1 MGGCRNFSLAAR
13 KRLNWTR
20 WSDERLL
27 DLRFRDLG
35 VRIEGTWLEE
45 RTDKLLQELEAR
57 DIRIRPHFWIS
68 DEWFSPD
75 GVTGI
80 ALPFYLTHPR
90 LMRLER
96 KQILNVEGGDQAS
109 CLKLLR
115 HEMGHVMDHA
125 YRLSRRRRWQQ
136 TFGRSSARYPD
147 YYKPNPASRRYVIH
161 LDHWYAQAH
170 PDEDFAETFAVWL
183 TPKSNWRQK
192 YKGWPALKKLEY
204 VNDLMEEIAGQKP
217 KVRSR
222 SKVDSIGK
230 MGKTLR
236 EHYEEKL
243 ELYSGM
249 TTTDYDAD
257 LARLFRGTNNRNGEK
272 ASAFLRRN
280 RVKIRRMVTDNTAE
294 HPLAVDM
301 VLREMISRC
310 RELKLRVSGSERR
323 LIVDLAIVLAAR
335 SAEYVY
341 RRRDW
346 HAL

>member
-1 MGGCRNFSLAAR
+1 MAAK
-13 KRLNWTR
+13 KRLHWTR
-20 WSDERLL
+20 WSEEKLL
-27 DLRFRDLG
+27 DLRLCDLG
-35 VRIEGTWLEE
+35 VRLEGTWLEE
-45 RTDKLLQELEAR
+45 RFNKLQQELDAR
-57 DIRIRPHFWIS
+57 KVRIRPHFWIS

-80 ALPFYLTHPR
+80 AVPFYLTHPR

-96 KQILNVEGGDQAS
+96 KQILNVEGGTRTG
-109 CLKLLR
+109 CLRLLR

-125 YRLSRRRRWQQ
+125 YRLNRRRRWQR
-136 TFGRSSARYPD
+136 TFGLSSSRYPD
-147 YYKPNPASRRYVIH
+147 YYKPNPASKRYVIH

-183 TPKSNWRQK
+183 TPKSGWKDR
-192 YKGWPALKKLEY
+192 YKGWSALKKLEY
-204 VNDLMEEIAGQKP
+204 VNELMAELSGQTP
-217 KVRSR
+217 KVRNR
-222 SKVDSIGK
+222 SKVDPISG
-230 MGKTLR
+230 MRKTLR
-236 EHYEEKL
+236 EYYEEKL

-249 TTTDYDAD
+249 TTSDYDAD
-257 LARLFRGTNNRNGEK
+257 LVRLFRGTKSRNGEK

-280 RVKIRRMVTDNTAE
+280 RVTIRRMVTENTSE

-301 VLREMISRC
+301 VLREMVSRC
-310 RELKLRVSGSERR
+310 RELKLRVVGSERR

>member
-1 MGGCRNFSLAAR
+1 MH
-13 KRLNWTR
+13 WTR
-20 WSDERLL
+20 WSDEKLL
-27 DLRFRDLG
+27 DLRLCDLG
-35 VRIEGTWLEE
+35 VRLEGTWLEE
-45 RTDKLLQELEAR
+45 RFDKLQLELDAR
-57 DIRIRPHFWIS
+57 GVRIRPHFWIS

-80 ALPFYLTHPR
+80 AVPFYLTHPR

-96 KQILNVEGGDQAS
+96 KQILNVEGGSRTS

-125 YRLSRRRRWQQ
+125 YRLNRRRRWQRS
-136 TFGRSSARYPD
+136 FGLSSSRYPD
-147 YYKPNPASRRYVIH
+147 YYKPNPASKRYVIH

-183 TPKSNWRQK
+183 TPKSGWRDR
-192 YKGWPALKKLEY
+192 YKGWPALRKLEY
-204 VNDLMEEIAGQKP
+204 VNELMTELSGQTP
-217 KVRSR
+217 KVRNR
-222 SKVDSIGK
+222 SKVDPVSQ
-230 MGKTLR
+230 MRKTLR
-236 EHYEEKL
+236 EYYEEKL
-243 ELYSGM
+243 DLYSGM
-249 TTTDYDAD
+249 TNSDYDSD
-257 LARLFRGTNNRNGEK
+257 LIRLFRGTKSRNKEK

-280 RVKIRRMVTDNTAE
+280 RVTIRRMVTQNTSE

-310 RELKLRVSGSERR
+310 RELKLRIAGSERR

>member
-1 MGGCRNFSLAAR
+1 MH
-13 KRLNWTR
+13 WTR
-20 WSDERLL
+20 WSEEKLL
-27 DLRFRDLG
+27 DLRLCDLG
-35 VRIEGTWLEE
+35 VRLEGTWLEE
-45 RTDKLLQELEAR
+45 RFNKLQQELDAR
-57 DIRIRPHFWIS
+57 KVRIRPHFWIS

-80 ALPFYLTHPR
+80 AVPFYLTHPR

-96 KQILNVEGGDQAS
+96 KQILNVEGGTRTG
-109 CLKLLR
+109 CLRLLR

-125 YRLSRRRRWQQ
+125 YRLNRRRRWQR
-136 TFGRSSARYPD
+136 TFGLSSSRYPD
-147 YYKPNPASRRYVIH
+147 YYKPNPASKRYVIH

-183 TPKSNWRQK
+183 TPKSGWRDR
-192 YKGWPALKKLEY
+192 YKGWSALKKLEY
-204 VNDLMEEIAGQKP
+204 VNELMAELSGQTP
-217 KVRSR
+217 KVRNR
-222 SKVDSIGK
+222 SKVDPISG
-230 MGKTLR
+230 MRKTLR
-236 EHYEEKL
+236 EYYEEKL

-249 TTTDYDAD
+249 TTSDYDAD
-257 LARLFRGTNNRNGEK
+257 LARLFRGTKSRNGEK

-280 RVKIRRMVTDNTAE
+280 RVTIRRMVTENTSE

-301 VLREMISRC
+301 VLREMVSRC
-310 RELKLRVSGSERR
+310 RELKLRVVGSERR

>member
-1 MGGCRNFSLAAR
+1 MAR
-13 KRLNWTR
+13 KKRLHWTR
-20 WSDERLL
+20 WSDEKLL
-27 DLRFRDLG
+27 DLRLCDLG
-35 VRIEGTWLEE
+35 VRLEGTWLEE
-45 RTDKLLQELEAR
+45 CFDKLQRELDAR
-57 DIRIRPHFWIS
+57 KVRIRPHFWIS

-80 ALPFYLTHPR
+80 AVPFYLTHQR
-90 LMRLER
+90 LIRLER
-96 KQILNVEGGDQAS
+96 KQILNVEGGS
-109 CLKLLR
+109 RTGCLKLLR

-125 YRLSRRRRWQQ
+125 YRLNRRRRWQR
-136 TFGRSSARYPD
+136 TFGLSSSRYPD
-147 YYKPNPASRRYVIH
+147 YYKPNPASKRYVIH

-183 TPKSNWRQK
+183 TPKSGWRDR
-192 YKGWPALKKLEY
+192 YKGWSALKKLEY
-204 VNDLMEEIAGQKP
+204 VNELMAELSGQTP
-217 KVRSR
+217 KVRNR
-222 SKVDSIGK
+222 SKVDPISR
-230 MGKTLR
+230 MRKTLR
-236 EHYEEKL
+236 EYYEEKL

-249 TTTDYDAD
+249 TTSDYDAD
-257 LARLFRGTNNRNGEK
+257 LIRLFRGTKSRNGEK

-280 RVKIRRMVTDNTAE
+280 RVTIRRMVTENTSE

-301 VLREMISRC
+301 VLREMVSRC
-310 RELKLRVSGSERR
+310 RELKLSVAGSERR

>member
-1 MGGCRNFSLAAR
+1 MH
-13 KRLNWTR
+13 WTR
-20 WSDERLL
+20 WSEEKLL
-27 DLRFRDLG
+27 DLRLCDLG
-35 VRIEGTWLEE
+35 VRLEGTWLEE
-45 RTDKLLQELEAR
+45 RFNKLQQELDAR
-57 DIRIRPHFWIS
+57 KVRIRPHFWIS

-80 ALPFYLTHPR
+80 AVPFYLTHPR

-96 KQILNVEGGDQAS
+96 KQILNVEGGTRTG
-109 CLKLLR
+109 CLRLLR

-125 YRLSRRRRWQQ
+125 YRLNRRRRWQR
-136 TFGRSSARYPD
+136 TFGLSSSRYPD
-147 YYKPNPASRRYVIH
+147 YYKPNPASKRYVIH

-183 TPKSNWRQK
+183 TPKSGWRDR
-192 YKGWPALKKLEY
+192 YKGWSALKKLEY
-204 VNDLMEEIAGQKP
+204 VNELMAELSGQTP
-217 KVRSR
+217 KVRNR
-222 SKVDSIGK
+222 SKVDPISG
-230 MGKTLR
+230 MRKTLR
-236 EHYEEKL
+236 EYYEEKL

-249 TTTDYDAD
+249 TTSDYDAD
-257 LARLFRGTNNRNGEK
+257 LVRLFRGTKSRNGEK

-280 RVKIRRMVTDNTAE
+280 RVTIRRMVTENTSE

-301 VLREMISRC
+301 VLREMVSRC
-310 RELKLRVSGSERR
+310 RELKLRVVGSERR

>member
-1 MGGCRNFSLAAR
+1 LAAK
-13 KRLNWTR
+13 KRLNWAR
-20 WSDERLL
+20 WPDERLL

-35 VRIEGTWLEE
+35 VRLEGTWLEE
-45 RTDKLLQELEAR
+45 LFEKLNRELAAR
-57 DIRIRPHFWIS
+57 DIRVRPHFWIS

-80 ALPFYLTHPR
+80 AVPFYLTHRR

-96 KQILNVEGGDQAS
+96 KQILSVEGGNRAS

-125 YRLSRRRRWQQ
+125 YRFSRRRRWQQ
-136 TFGRSSARYPD
+136 AFGRSSTRYPD
-147 YYKPNPASRRYVIH
+147 YYRPNPASRRHVIH

-183 TPKSNWRQK
+183 TPKSNWRQR
-192 YKGWPALKKLEY
+192 YKGWPALKKLGY
-204 VNDLMEEIAGQKP
+204 VNELMEEIAGQKP
-217 KVRSR
+217 KVLNRSKLDPVSR
-222 SKVDSIGK
+222 SK
-230 MGKTLR
+230 KTLR

-243 ELYSGM
+243 KLYSSM
-249 TTTDYDAD
+249 PITDYDAD
-257 LARLFRGTNNRNGEK
+257 LMRLFRGSKSGNGEK
-272 ASAFLRRN
+272 ASAFLRRK
-280 RVKIRRMVTDNTAE
+280 RVNIRRMVTQNSSED
-294 HPLAVDM
+294 PLAVDM
-301 VLREMISRC
+301 VLREMIGRC

-341 RRRDW
+341 RRREW

>member
-1 MGGCRNFSLAAR
+1 MH
-13 KRLNWTR
+13 WTR
-20 WSDERLL
+20 WSDEKLL
-27 DLRFRDLG
+27 DLRLCDLG
-35 VRIEGTWLEE
+35 VRLEGTWLEE
-45 RTDKLLQELEAR
+45 CFDKLQRELDAR
-57 DIRIRPHFWIS
+57 KVRIRPHFWIS

-80 ALPFYLTHPR
+80 AVPFYLTHPR
-90 LMRLER
+90 LIRLER
-96 KQILNVEGGDQAS
+96 KQILNVEGGS
-109 CLKLLR
+109 RTGCLKLLR

-125 YRLSRRRRWQQ
+125 YRLNRRRRWQR
-136 TFGRSSARYPD
+136 TFGLSSSRYPD
-147 YYKPNPASRRYVIH
+147 YYKPNPASKRYVIH

-183 TPKSNWRQK
+183 TPKSGWRDR
-192 YKGWPALKKLEY
+192 YKGWSALKKLEY
-204 VNDLMEEIAGQKP
+204 VNELMAELSGQTP
-217 KVRSR
+217 KVRNR
-222 SKVDSIGK
+222 SKVDPISR
-230 MGKTLR
+230 MRKTLR
-236 EHYEEKL
+236 EYYEEKL

-249 TTTDYDAD
+249 TTSDYDAD
-257 LARLFRGTNNRNGEK
+257 LIRLFRGTKSRNGEK

-280 RVKIRRMVTDNTAE
+280 RVTIRRMVTENTSE

-301 VLREMISRC
+301 VLREMVSRC
-310 RELKLRVSGSERR
+310 RELKLSVAGSERR